1 MGCQEFHISRRH
13 PKAQDVTEQK
23 ILVVMSK
30 VEEAM
35 LQGFATRPISTSFQF
50 IPEWINSFCF
60 LLLWVMIGRDF
71 SRTLIGTLN
80 FGVFVKAH
88 LLSHVC
94 ILLKM

>member
-1 MGCQEFHISRRH
+1 VPILVSPHYTIGGFLVHFFNETMGCQEFHFSRRH

-30 VEEAM
+30 AEEAM

-60 LLLWVMIGRDF
+60 LLL
-71 SRTLIGTLN
+71 
-80 FGVFVKAH
+80 
-88 LLSHVC
+88 
-94 ILLKM
+94 

>member
-50 IPEWINSFCF
+50 IPE
-60 LLLWVMIGRDF
+60 
-71 SRTLIGTLN
+71 
-80 FGVFVKAH
+80 
-88 LLSHVC
+88 
-94 ILLKM
+94 